1 MEALASHYLIA
12 FGLTAVLTVI
22 CVAIHYEALRAI
34 SAFHPKRWH
43 GRVGVSGIIVCL
55 IIAHCF
61 EALVFGVGYW
71 LGAEVL
77 HLGIFVGPAHVSPF
91 VYAYFS
97 LETFTTQSLGNV
109 YPTGPLRLTA
119 AMEPLVGLI
128 LIGWST
134 SFTFL
139 AMQRN
144 WSRWEQEDKR

>member
-1 MEALASHYLIA
+1 MEELASHYVMA
-12 FGLTAVLTVI
+12 FGLTALLAVV

-43 GRVGVSGIIVCL
+43 GRVGVGGIIMCL
-55 IIAHCF
+55 IVAHCI
-61 EALVFGVGYW
+61 EALVFGLGYW
-71 LGAEVL
+71 VGSEVL
-77 HLGIFVGPAHVSPF
+77 YLGTFIGPAHMNPF

-119 AMEPLVGLI
+119 AVEPLVGLI

-144 WSRWEQEDKR
+144 WPRWKSDEKD